1 LDAGVILA
9 EGEEKNVKAEDLV
22 LIKNRNGNRIMA
34 VTRGGLGSNENL
46 RTLYNSLAFFRIVN
60 CFKGSKLKL
69 NIEETC
75 RALMCIA
82 K

>member
-34 VTRGGLGSNENL
+34 
-46 RTLYNSLAFFRIVN
+46 
-60 CFKGSKLKL
+60 
-69 NIEETC
+69 
-75 RALMCIA
+75 RALYL
-82 K
+82 